1 MEMIRRMEPLTLL
14 LMIVGSL
21 NWAIV
26 DLFDENVLSE
36 IFGTGTLLDVVYVV
50 IGAAGLLW
58 VPRLLEGLHIGHGRP
73 HPRGV

>member
-21 NWAIV
+21 NWAIIA
-26 DLFDENVLSE
+26 LFDENVLSE
-36 IFGTGTLLDVVYVV
+36 IFGTGTLLDIVYVV

-58 VPRLLEGLHIGHGRP
+58 VPRLLEGLHIGHGP